1 MMKSRGC
8 IGETR
13 RDQQEPSLEGEECG
27 PEGPWGPFREDWGGM
42 NRSRGALR
50 TTRDPGLPWGRAL
63 MADCMCQLDC
73 LTGHLGSW

>member
-42 NRSRGALR
+42 NRSLVMWGFE
-50 TTRDPGLPWGRAL
+50 DHEGPGVAMG
-63 MADCMCQLDC
+63 Q
-73 LTGHLGSW
+73 GSDG